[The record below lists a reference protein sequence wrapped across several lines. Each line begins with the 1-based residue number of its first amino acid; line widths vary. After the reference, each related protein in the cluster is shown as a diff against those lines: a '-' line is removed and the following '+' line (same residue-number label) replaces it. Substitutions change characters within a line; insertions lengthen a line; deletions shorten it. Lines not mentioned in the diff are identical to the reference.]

1 MHFISFEISTKNT
14 RAEPKGV
21 RAHMD
26 DWVHMQVSLHVG
38 WQLDMN
44 YTIIAGGYLKAIK
57 MLHDV

>member
-1 MHFISFEISTKNT
+1 
-14 RAEPKGV
+14 
-21 RAHMD
+21 MD